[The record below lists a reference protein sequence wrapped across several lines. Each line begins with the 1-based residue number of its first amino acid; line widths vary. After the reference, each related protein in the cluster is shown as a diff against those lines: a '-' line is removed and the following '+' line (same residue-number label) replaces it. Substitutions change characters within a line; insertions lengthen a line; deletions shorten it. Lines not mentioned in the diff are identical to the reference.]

1 MPGSR
6 TFLFFRPTTRAPL
19 LLSWLLPRAGQL
31 LSNAHIS
38 NLKIFDFVVFVAI
51 MATKRATQPTKRA
64 SQPTKRA
71 SQPTK
76 RASQPTNSITSY
88 FQPTSNPI
96 ETNEPRHDGQDTPQD
111 INNETIVPR
120 NTMKRVREES
130 EESEEVVRPGRHG

>member
-38 NLKIFDFVVFVAI
+38 NLKIFEFVVFVAI
-51 MATKRATQPTKRA
+51 MA
-64 SQPTKRA
+64 TKRA